1 MERFGDT
8 DEPVI
13 ALGPKGEVDGIWY
26 VLLVICCHHRIFAD
40 IPGISIASLE
50 S

>member
-8 DEPVI
+8 DEPLI

-26 VLLVICCHHRIFAD
+26 VLLVYAAAI
-40 IPGISIASLE
+40 GYSLIYRVYQ
-50 S
+50 

>member
-26 VLLVICCHHRIFAD
+26 VLLVYAATIRYLLIYRVYR
-40 IPGISIASLE
+40 
-50 S
+50 